1 MYAVC
6 FLYFVFHAVWF
17 LWKSL
22 LLRVSIHLLCFII
35 SNIIG
40 GKVVSAQN
48 YVFYFESDIA
58 KIFQFRPTCSSY
70 DSEIIK
76 KSKRGQ
82 KEPAK
87 KVNKCQTWISSV
99 HVWDLLILV
108 YIVRVLCVL
117 KNIDLMST
125 LSSFR
130 VSCDPITI
138 SMLSFTCC
146 NVKYDV
152 IKQILTWRW
161 IVARFVFIYAFIVEL

>member
-1 MYAVC
+1 
-6 FLYFVFHAVWF
+6 
-17 LWKSL
+17 
-22 LLRVSIHLLCFII
+22 
-35 SNIIG
+35 
-40 GKVVSAQN
+40 VVSAQN

-76 KSKRGQ
+76 KSKRGK

-99 HVWDLLILV
+99 V

-125 LSSFR
+125 LSSLR
-130 VSCDPITI
+130 VSYDPNTI
-138 SMLSFTCC
+138 AMLSFTCC

-152 IKQILTWRW
+152 IKQILTWR
-161 IVARFVFIYAFIVEL
+161 